1 MQAFLA
7 RSSMQEKTSSY
18 RADID
23 GLRAIAVIA
32 VVVSHAAPSA
42 VTGGFI
48 GVDVFFVIS
57 GYLITGNI
65 LADLSS
71 GRFDLIAFYARRI
84 RRLFPA
90 LLLVMAAAWV
100 AGWLLLLPD
109 DFEVLGR
116 HLAASAAFVPNFMF
130 WRDQAAS
137 DHDVKIDALL
147 HLWSLGVEEQYYLVW
162 PLIVLAVFGRWTR
175 IARVTA
181 TLVLISFA
189 LNIVLTFDLT
199 EAAFYLPFPR
209 FWELLAGSA
218 LAFAG
223 AYARETPARARLYI
237 ALSTEKASRSLND
250 AKAWVGLALIAVSI
264 VVLTKQHMFPGFWVL
279 LPVVGTALLIASG
292 PGAAVNRL
300 LSNRGLVAIGLISYP
315 FYLWHW
321 PLLSLAEYSWD
332 SGLTTLSRLLI
343 ALLAL
348 PLAWLTYRYVERP
361 IRYAAP
367 DRRPTAATRALLLAM
382 TAIFVLGILTY
393 LNSGFGWRLPL

>member
-1 MQAFLA
+1 
-7 RSSMQEKTSSY
+7 MQEKSVASY

-42 VTGGFI
+42 VTGGFV

-65 LADLSS
+65 LADLDR
-71 GRFDLIAFYARRI
+71 GRFNLFAFYARRV

-90 LLLVMAAAWV
+90 LLLVLTAAWI

-116 HLAASAAFVPNFMF
+116 HLAASAGFVPNFMF
-130 WRDQAAS
+130 WRDLAAS
-137 DHDVKIDALL
+137 DQDVTIDVLL

-162 PLIVLAVFGRWTR
+162 PLMVLAVFDRWTR
-175 IARVTA
+175 VARLTA
-181 TLVLISFA
+181 ILLFISFA

-223 AYARETPARARLYI
+223 AYAREMPPRATLFFAVTTDKISPR
-237 ALSTEKASRSLND
+237 LND
-250 AKAWVGLALIAVSI
+250 VKAWAGLALVLVPVFA
-264 VVLTKQHMFPGFWVL
+264 LTKQHMFPGFWVL
-279 LPVVGTALLIASG
+279 LPVAGTALLIASG
-292 PGAAVNRL
+292 PDAAVNRL
-300 LSNRGLVAIGLISYP
+300 LGNRELVAIGLISYP

-332 SGLTTLSRLLI
+332 SHLTTLSRLLI

-361 IRYAAP
+361 IRYAASEQI
-367 DRRPTAATRALLLAM
+367 RATATRALLLAM
-382 TAIFVLGILTY
+382 AAIFVLGILTY
-393 LNSGFGWRLPL
+393 LNNGFGWRLLL

>member
-1 MQAFLA
+1 ML
-7 RSSMQEKTSSY
+7 EKTTASY

-32 VVVSHAAPSA
+32 VVVSHAAPSS
-42 VTGGFI
+42 VTGGFV

-65 LADLSS
+65 LADLNNS
-71 GRFDLIAFYARRI
+71 RFNLLSFYARRV

-90 LLLVMAAAWV
+90 LLLVLAAVWI

-116 HLAASAAFVPNFMF
+116 HLAASAGFVPNFMF
-130 WRDQAAS
+130 WRDLAAS
-137 DHDVKIDALL
+137 DQDVTIDVLL

-162 PLIVLAVFGRWTR
+162 PLIVLAMFGRWSR
-175 IARVTA
+175 VARVTA
-181 TLVLISFA
+181 ILLLFSFA

-209 FWELLAGSA
+209 FWELLVGSA
-218 LAFAG
+218 LAFAA
-223 AYARETPARARLYI
+223 AYAREIPSRANFFF
-237 ALSTEKASRSLND
+237 AVTTEKTSRLQND
-250 AKAWVGLALIAVSI
+250 VKSWAGLALILVPIFA
-264 VVLTKQHMFPGFWVL
+264 LTKQHLFPGFWVL
-279 LPVVGTALLIASG
+279 LPVAGTALLIASG
-292 PGAAVNRL
+292 PEAAANRL
-300 LSNRGLVAIGLISYP
+300 LDNRALVAIGLISYP

-332 SGLTTLSRLLI
+332 NHLTTLTRLLI

-361 IRYAAP
+361 IRYAASEQI
-367 DRRPTAATRALLLAM
+367 RTAATRALLLAM
-382 TAIFVLGILTY
+382 AAIFVLGILTY
-393 LNSGFGWRLPL
+393 LNNGFGWRLLL

>member
-1 MQAFLA
+1 
-7 RSSMQEKTSSY
+7 MQEKTSSY

-32 VVVSHAAPSA
+32 VVVSHAAPLA

-162 PLIVLAVFGRWTR
+162 PLMVLAVFGRWTR

-181 TLVLISFA
+181 ALALISFV

-223 AYARETPARARLYI
+223 AYARETPARASLYI

-279 LPVVGTALLIASG
+279 LPVAGTALLIASG

-321 PLLSLAEYSWD
+321 PLLSLAD
-332 SGLTTLSRLLI
+332 
-343 ALLAL
+343 
-348 PLAWLTYRYVERP
+348 TYRRATNDDDLMVEIKAFARAFAE
-361 IRYAAP
+361 RAAERQ
-367 DRRPTAATRALLLAM
+367 RRAT
-382 TAIFVLGILTY
+382 
-393 LNSGFGWRLPL
+393 SG

>member
-1 MQAFLA
+1 M
-7 RSSMQEKTSSY
+7 
-18 RADID
+18 
-23 GLRAIAVIA
+23 
-32 VVVSHAAPSA
+32 
-42 VTGGFI
+42 
-48 GVDVFFVIS
+48 
-57 GYLITGNI
+57 
-65 LADLSS
+65 
-71 GRFDLIAFYARRI
+71 
-84 RRLFPA
+84 
-90 LLLVMAAAWV
+90 
-100 AGWLLLLPD
+100 
-109 DFEVLGR
+109 
-116 HLAASAAFVPNFMF
+116 
-130 WRDQAAS
+130 
-137 DHDVKIDALL
+137 
-147 HLWSLGVEEQYYLVW
+147 
-162 PLIVLAVFGRWTR
+162 
-175 IARVTA
+175 
-181 TLVLISFA
+181 
-189 LNIVLTFDLT
+189 
-199 EAAFYLPFPR
+199 PFPR

-223 AYARETPARARLYI
+223 AYARETPARASLYI